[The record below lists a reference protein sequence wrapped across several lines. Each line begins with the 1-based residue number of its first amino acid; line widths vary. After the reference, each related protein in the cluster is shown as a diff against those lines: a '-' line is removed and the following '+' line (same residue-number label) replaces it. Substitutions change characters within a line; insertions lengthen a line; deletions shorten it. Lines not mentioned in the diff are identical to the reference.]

1 MVGVLGIRY
10 WNGVVVVVVLC
21 LSGCV
26 CRCDGIALVCVL
38 CDCLGVSTVL
48 VW

>member
-10 WNGVVVVVVLC
+10 WDGVVMVLVLC
-21 LSGCV
+21 MPGFG
-26 CRCDGIALVCVL
+26 CRCGSMALVCVL
-38 CDCLGVSTVL
+38 CGCLGVSTVL